1 ALEHLG
7 NPDVRL
13 GQISLLEGQ
22 DGNHQVSVTV
32 FNRGLSD
39 IVAPVTLTFFNGK
52 PEEGEVLGTVGVE
65 SLKSNVSQRASIQ
78 VADEA
83 LTDDVHITMTVD
95 PSVEECQ
102 IENNKTQAALVRVQ
116 TTDPGDLFDTQV
128 YLLNVEDVNEPPL
141 ITSNPV
147 TELQGGQQFNYQLKT
162 IDGDVGDAHIFTLVS
177 APAGLYL
184 DPRTGKFS
192 SDPSKLAP
200 GEYQVVVRVEDL
212 RGGVTEQTFVLKIHQ
227 NLPPQI
233 ISPAQI
239 SGLENSGYRYEVE
252 ATDPNVGDL
261 LSFALEQ
268 APAGMQIER
277 ASGLIE

>member
-1 ALEHLG
+1 NIEFLLNAQSPSGTWITNSGLFTTHLATTSLVMAYLPVALEHLG

-102 IENNKTQAALVRVQ
+102 IENN
-116 TTDPGDLFDTQV
+116 
-128 YLLNVEDVNEPPL
+128 
-141 ITSNPV
+141 
-147 TELQGGQQFNYQLKT
+147 
-162 IDGDVGDAHIFTLVS
+162 
-177 APAGLYL
+177 
-184 DPRTGKFS
+184 
-192 SDPSKLAP
+192 
-200 GEYQVVVRVEDL
+200 
-212 RGGVTEQTFVLKIHQ
+212 
-227 NLPPQI
+227 
-233 ISPAQI
+233 
-239 SGLENSGYRYEVE
+239 
-252 ATDPNVGDL
+252 
-261 LSFALEQ
+261 
-268 APAGMQIER
+268 
-277 ASGLIE
+277 